1 MSMACRLAI
10 GLVLATIS
18 ACKGHERLEDGPL
31 AMFSA
36 DHKEV
41 FHKDDRETQ
50 AFIAGAVKG
59 IVYYNTLMRMDGK
72 PALFCLSTGSLSLD
86 EFWELAST
94 VLDGTHEQDTIV
106 ITALDGLHREHPCS
120 SQDQAAAPVSGGAPD
135 SKPAGE
141 GTRRTT
147 P

>member
-18 ACKGHERLEDGPL
+18 ACKGDERLEDGSL

-36 DHKEV
+36 DHETV
-41 FHKDDRETQ
+41 FQKNDRRTQ

-59 IVYYNTLMRMDGK
+59 IVYYNTMMRMEGK
-72 PALFCLSTGSLSLD
+72 PALFCSSTGSLSLD
-86 EFWELAST
+86 EFWGLASAA
-94 VLDGTHEQDTIV
+94 LDGTHDQDTIV
-106 ITALDGLHREHPCS
+106 ITALNGLRRRYPCS
-120 SQDQAAAPVSGGAPD
+120 SQGRAAAPVSGGTPD